1 MPSLETA
8 LSTWY
13 PLILGAAL
21 GARTLL
27 RHRPST
33 TASATDVIGPALA
46 GRAVLLIGVP
56 VLWQV
61 TAHLHDPDLEHA
73 LPSFYLHVA
82 TGLLL
87 GLALAS
93 LALLARRS
101 SASHRNRRSARQDRA
116 SASAP
121 CPGYPADHVRT
132 GRTSTPWSIP

>member
-1 MPSLETA
+1 MPSLETV
-8 LSTWY
+8 LSIWY

-27 RHRPST
+27 RHRPSV
-33 TASATDVIGPALA
+33 TAPATDVIGPALV

-73 LPSFYLHVA
+73 LPSFYLHA
-82 TGLLL
+82 AAGLLV

-93 LALLARRS
+93 LGLLARRR
-101 SASHRNRRSARQDRA
+101 SAAHRSRRSARQERA
-116 SASAP
+116 YAP
-121 CPGYPADHVRT
+121 CPGYPAAHVRT

>member
-1 MPSLETA
+1 MPRLETA

-21 GARTLL
+21 GARALL
-27 RHRPST
+27 RPRPSA
-33 TASATDVIGPALA
+33 TAPATDVIGPALV

-61 TAHLHDPDLEHA
+61 TAHLNDPDLEHA

-82 TGLLL
+82 AGLLL

-93 LALLARRS
+93 LGLLTRRS
-101 SASHRNRRSARQDRA
+101 SAPHRNRRSARQDRPPL
-116 SASAP
+116 SAP
-121 CPGYPADHVRT
+121 GPGYPAEHVPT
-132 GRTSTPWSIP
+132 GRTSTPWSVP

>member
-1 MPSLETA
+1 MPSLETV

-13 PLILGAAL
+13 PLLLGAAL

-27 RHRPST
+27 RHRPSA
-33 TASATDVIGPALA
+33 TAPATDVIGPALV
-46 GRAVLLIGVP
+46 GRAVLLIGIP

-61 TAHLHDPDLEHA
+61 TAHLNDPDLEHA
-73 LPSFYLHVA
+73 LPSFYLHA
-82 TGLLL
+82 TAGLLA

-93 LALLARRS
+93 LVLLARRS
-101 SASHRNRRSARQDRA
+101 TAAHRHRRSARQDRA

-121 CPGYPADHVRT
+121 CPGYPADHVRP